1 MITAP
6 TGFVGVVFAMQNIF
20 RMVIIM
26 PTIDTDTMRE
36 ASTVSLMMDVE
47 GMTGKGMFGS
57 MARRQRITQL
67 WNRAKSNDALA
78 QKFVDDNPTL
88 FDVMK
93 PKQPVMTPIEK
104 AAVSLVNLEERVHE
118 LEAMIS
124 KQRVFLLGMFSEE
137 ELDEAVNRLRLTAVS
152 RGTNYPNLRD

>member
-1 MITAP
+1 
-6 TGFVGVVFAMQNIF
+6 
-20 RMVIIM
+20 M

-124 KQRVFLLGMFSEE
+124 KQRAFLLGMFSEE

>member
-1 MITAP
+1 
-6 TGFVGVVFAMQNIF
+6 
-20 RMVIIM
+20 M

>member
-1 MITAP
+1 
-6 TGFVGVVFAMQNIF
+6 
-20 RMVIIM
+20 MVIVM
-26 PTIDTDTMRE
+26 PTINTDAMRE
-36 ASTVSLMMDVE
+36 ASTVSSMMDVE

-57 MARRQRITQL
+57 MARRQRIAQL

-78 QKFVDDNPTL
+78 QKFVDDNPTF

-124 KQRVFLLGMFSEE
+124 EQRAFLLGMFSEE
-137 ELDEAVNRLRLTAVS
+137 ELDETLNQLRLNAVS
-152 RGTNYPNLRD
+152 RGTNYPKLPD

>member
-1 MITAP
+1 
-6 TGFVGVVFAMQNIF
+6 
-20 RMVIIM
+20 
-26 PTIDTDTMRE
+26 
-36 ASTVSLMMDVE
+36 
-47 GMTGKGMFGS
+47 
-57 MARRQRITQL
+57 
-67 WNRAKSNDALA
+67 
-78 QKFVDDNPTL
+78 
-88 FDVMK
+88 MK

-124 KQRVFLLGMFSEE
+124 KQRAFLLGMFSEE

>member
-1 MITAP
+1 
-6 TGFVGVVFAMQNIF
+6 
-20 RMVIIM
+20 M
-26 PTIDTDTMRE
+26 PTINTDTMQE

-124 KQRVFLLGMFSEE
+124 KQRAFLLGMFSEE